1 LAIALARLFD
11 GPLGKRDDTFHL
23 ADQQALTSLLSF
35 NAGAFIGRLGDRIGT
50 HTRIWLF
57 TGTIIQ
63 ALFTMVAAVTL
74 WKSGDMSV
82 SDARADPT
90 WTHPLSFVALAFMS
104 ASLGLQGN
112 QGKRLNTQF
121 GTTSKPLFIISLSSL
136 KICVVVLTTVWV
148 ELTGDP
154 KLFNFR
160 SKVITRDHKLIAAV
174 FLFLG
179 GFISR
184 ALLQTIGSP
193 ATLGI
198 GVGLRI
204 LIAFSWLFVP
214 GPSPSKSSS

>member
-1 LAIALARLFD
+1 LGLAIARLFD
-11 GPLGKRDDTFHL
+11 GPPGKQDHAFHL

-35 NAGAFIGRLGDRIGT
+35 NAGAFIGRLGDHIGP

-57 TGTIIQ
+57 TGTMIQ

-121 GTTSKPLFIISLSSL
+121 GTTSKPLFILSLL
-136 KICVVVLTTVWV
+136 LV
-148 ELTGDP
+148 E
-154 KLFNFR
+154 NMCSR
-160 SKVITRDHKLIAAV
+160 SNDR
-174 FLFLG
+174 LG
-179 GFISR
+179 GTDGGPEIVQ
-184 ALLQTIGSP
+184 LQEQSDYQ
-193 ATLGI
+193 
-198 GVGLRI
+198 R
-204 LIAFSWLFVP
+204 S
-214 GPSPSKSSS
+214 